1 MPIKFRC
8 PHCQQF
14 LGISRAKAGNITD
27 CPTCGRTIRIPNLDG
42 TVDALPDPKLNLQ
55 DAGLRDAL
63 ASLASLDDVVA
74 AQDSA
79 DPQDKLESVP
89 FVVPHDSR
97 SRDIV
102 EPAIVEAAAIIE
114 PQVEIPPANQTLTPS
129 AVATAPDPLAE
140 LATRAAAPPT
150 AAPPVRRHRRKGGG
164 ALLMGAVLLAF
175 LAGMGIGYSIGRASS
190 KSIPHTEQPEVAV
203 NPPANPAK
211 PLAPQAQLPAA
222 NLNGR
227 VTIQGTLTYQ
237 TANRQ
242 TLSDSDARILIFPEK
257 HPGQVK
263 LPIQGFRAGAD
274 PADRRVAEASLQAL
288 GGDYTTA
295 DKGGRF
301 MRQLP
306 PGTYHLLLISRYSPR
321 DENAQLIDPVRDLAA
336 AYFDRPQLLVGQVN
350 YHYVKLTPGT
360 QSETIDYQ
368 FSGP

>member
-42 TVDALPDPKLNLQ
+42 TVDALPAPKLNLQ

-63 ASLASLDDVVA
+63 ASLASLDDVA
-74 AQDSA
+74 PANESA
-79 DPQDKLESVP
+79 DPQDRLESVP
-89 FVVPHDSR
+89 FVVPSDSR
-97 SRDIV
+97 ARDIV

-114 PQVEIPPANQTLTPS
+114 PQVEAPPINPPAAPS
-129 AVATAPDPLAE
+129 VARPDADPLAE
-140 LATRAAAPPT
+140 LATQVPAPTT
-150 AAPPVRRHRRKGGG
+150 ATPPPRRLRRKGGG
-164 ALLMGAVLLAF
+164 ALLMGAVLIAF
-175 LAGMGIGYSIGRASS
+175 LAGMGIGYSIGSAPN
-190 KSIPHTEQPEVAV
+190 KPIPHAEQPEVAAT
-203 NPPANPAK
+203 PPANPAK
-211 PLAPQAQLPAA
+211 PVAPQAA
-222 NLNGR
+222 NGR

-237 TANRQ
+237 TANKQ
-242 TLSDSDARILIFPEK
+242 TLSDSDARILIFPQQ

-295 DKGGRF
+295 DKGGRYVL
-301 MRQLP
+301 QLP
-306 PGTYHLLLISRYSPR
+306 SGTYHLLLISRYSPR
-321 DENAQLIDPVRDLAA
+321 DENAQLIDPVRDLAT

-350 YHYVKLTPGT
+350 YHYVKLTLGT
-360 QSETIDYQ
+360 QAETIDYQ